1 VSLRFQKCRFNN
13 QFKLV
18 TTTHPDHKTVITFDV
33 ECEKLIMKELKT
45 EEYYQRT
52 KLQLVRD
59 EEPNCLLLWKRKIE
73 KLFFGDDLAKHLKL
87 K

>member
-1 VSLRFQKCRFNN
+1 
-13 QFKLV
+13 
-18 TTTHPDHKTVITFDV
+18 
-33 ECEKLIMKELKT
+33 MKELKT